1 MSISDPQLPLE
12 ERKAEILNQVKEAL
26 DTLEPFQFEE
36 LHVSLIHLNLKR
48 APVCPPGTSPS
59 FEAVQHP
66 DGSVSFHWVC
76 K

>member
-1 MSISDPQLPLE
+1 MSISDQELPLE

-26 DTLEPFQFEE
+26 DTLEPVQFEE
-36 LHVSLIHLNLKR
+36 LHVTSIHLNLKQ
-48 APVCPPGTSPS
+48 APVCPPGTYPS

-66 DGSVSFHWVC
+66 DGSVSFHWIC